1 MQKLTSSQE
10 NSDSTTDDGDGN
22 DTESKLENEA
32 ELVQW
37 VYDQYEKCKGQRAQ
51 QQKAWE
57 FNLMSYGGDQW
68 KRLISGKIETPIA
81 PTWRSKLVTNLI
93 RPAVRQ
99 QITRMTNQKPSVSI
113 LPVSTSEDDIFAA
126 QAGEAVWD
134 SLYSRKRF
142 HALYQRAAFWVV
154 TTGNGFMKTYW
165 DSTKVDKTF
174 LAVNP
179 MLEKPVPAQGDIE
192 YGVITPFNLFVPD
205 LLIEDIEDQ
214 PFIIEAYTRPVLWVN
229 TVWKD
234 KLKAPVEADC
244 RAQSEIFN
252 TAYWSANGNDGS
264 AQPDAVLVMECW
276 MKPGA
281 HPACPKG
288 AMLTVIG
295 KQLLQY
301 TEGLPYSHG
310 EYPIAHW
317 GDIPTGKFYRESVVT
332 DLIPLNQQY
341 NRTRNQ
347 IIESMLRTART
358 QMAYVEGSL
367 DPNRITSRPG
377 EMWPIKPG
385 YQMPVPI
392 PAQPIPQFVT
402 DELRILKQ
410 DFEDIS
416 GQHAVSRGQTQGGV
430 VAACVD
436 PATMALTRKGWA
448 SYTDLSVGDEILTYD
463 RVSGTSS
470 FKPIRFI
477 EVHDY
482 AGTMY
487 AFNSKYFNALATPD
501 HKWLVT
507 KRSGKQAIVE
517 SQHLAHND
525 SIRFTAALSGGER
538 PVKAEFAELLGW
550 ILSDGHFDSAGGIK
564 IHQSY
569 KVNEYKCERIEDV
582 LIASGIDYRLSRN
595 KSTEM
600 VEFYIRKQDSIGI
613 RELIPGKR
621 INVELFTTW
630 HPELIQ
636 AVVDG
641 LIGGDGHISETGQTL
656 FFTKWRTEAE
666 AFQTLNALLGKSV
679 GISEIASETST
690 NGSMYFCTVKIDRYN
705 KAIVG
710 RSNLRQVPYDGV
722 VWCPNVEGGLWF
734 AKRGDSIFL
743 THNTAINYLQ
753 EQDDTMNYTAYSSGE
768 FFVEK
773 IGKQSLAI
781 VADMWDIPRIV
792 RTIGTDRSFD
802 VIELKGAQIANGLD
816 LRVEA
821 GSSLAKSKTARQA
834 LLMDMAKMGF
844 ITPEQLLDLI
854 DMGGTQKLTETLRVD
869 MYEAQR
875 ENLKLKKLSAVDI
888 EAADMQY
895 QQSMIP
901 DANGYVDPNTMD
913 PGTGMTL
920 QRPCMVPVHD
930 WQNHQVHIDVHNRF
944 RKSQEFEFLDPI
956 VQKEFQS
963 HILLH
968 QVQLISAQQRMMAQ
982 MGGGPV
988 PGMMGPE
995 MADTMNDN
1003 AAMGGEMNG
1012 NGPDQ
1017 QPPGGIPGG
1026 GQA

>member
-68 KRLISGKIETPIA
+68 KRLISGKIESPIA

-192 YGVITPFNLFVPD
+192 YGVITPFNLFAPD

-252 TAYWSANGNDGS
+252 TAYWNANGNDGS
-264 AQPDAVLVMECW
+264 AQPDAVLVIECW

-430 VAACVD
+430 VAA
-436 PATMALTRKGWA
+436 
-448 SYTDLSVGDEILTYD
+448 
-463 RVSGTSS
+463 
-470 FKPIRFI
+470 
-477 EVHDY
+477 
-482 AGTMY
+482 
-487 AFNSKYFNALATPD
+487 
-501 HKWLVT
+501 
-507 KRSGKQAIVE
+507 
-517 SQHLAHND
+517 
-525 SIRFTAALSGGER
+525 
-538 PVKAEFAELLGW
+538 
-550 ILSDGHFDSAGGIK
+550 
-564 IHQSY
+564 
-569 KVNEYKCERIEDV
+569 
-582 LIASGIDYRLSRN
+582 
-595 KSTEM
+595 
-600 VEFYIRKQDSIGI
+600 
-613 RELIPGKR
+613 
-621 INVELFTTW
+621 
-630 HPELIQ
+630 
-636 AVVDG
+636 
-641 LIGGDGHISETGQTL
+641 
-656 FFTKWRTEAE
+656 
-666 AFQTLNALLGKSV
+666 
-679 GISEIASETST
+679 
-690 NGSMYFCTVKIDRYN
+690 
-705 KAIVG
+705 
-710 RSNLRQVPYDGV
+710 
-722 VWCPNVEGGLWF
+722 
-734 AKRGDSIFL
+734 
-743 THNTAINYLQ
+743 TAINYLQ

-995 MADTMNDN
+995 MANTMNDN

>member
-68 KRLISGKIETPIA
+68 KRLISGKIESPKA

-430 VAACVD
+430 VAA
-436 PATMALTRKGWA
+436 
-448 SYTDLSVGDEILTYD
+448 
-463 RVSGTSS
+463 
-470 FKPIRFI
+470 
-477 EVHDY
+477 
-482 AGTMY
+482 
-487 AFNSKYFNALATPD
+487 
-501 HKWLVT
+501 
-507 KRSGKQAIVE
+507 
-517 SQHLAHND
+517 
-525 SIRFTAALSGGER
+525 
-538 PVKAEFAELLGW
+538 
-550 ILSDGHFDSAGGIK
+550 
-564 IHQSY
+564 
-569 KVNEYKCERIEDV
+569 
-582 LIASGIDYRLSRN
+582 
-595 KSTEM
+595 
-600 VEFYIRKQDSIGI
+600 
-613 RELIPGKR
+613 
-621 INVELFTTW
+621 
-630 HPELIQ
+630 
-636 AVVDG
+636 
-641 LIGGDGHISETGQTL
+641 
-656 FFTKWRTEAE
+656 
-666 AFQTLNALLGKSV
+666 
-679 GISEIASETST
+679 
-690 NGSMYFCTVKIDRYN
+690 
-705 KAIVG
+705 
-710 RSNLRQVPYDGV
+710 
-722 VWCPNVEGGLWF
+722 
-734 AKRGDSIFL
+734 
-743 THNTAINYLQ
+743 TAINYLQ

-802 VIELKGAQIANGLD
+802 VIELKGAQISSGLD

-901 DANGYVDPNTMD
+901 DANGYIDPNTID

-1012 NGPDQ
+1012 NGPDN

>member
-68 KRLISGKIETPIA
+68 KRLISGKIESPKA

-430 VAACVD
+430 VAA
-436 PATMALTRKGWA
+436 
-448 SYTDLSVGDEILTYD
+448 
-463 RVSGTSS
+463 
-470 FKPIRFI
+470 
-477 EVHDY
+477 
-482 AGTMY
+482 
-487 AFNSKYFNALATPD
+487 
-501 HKWLVT
+501 
-507 KRSGKQAIVE
+507 
-517 SQHLAHND
+517 
-525 SIRFTAALSGGER
+525 
-538 PVKAEFAELLGW
+538 
-550 ILSDGHFDSAGGIK
+550 
-564 IHQSY
+564 
-569 KVNEYKCERIEDV
+569 
-582 LIASGIDYRLSRN
+582 
-595 KSTEM
+595 
-600 VEFYIRKQDSIGI
+600 
-613 RELIPGKR
+613 
-621 INVELFTTW
+621 
-630 HPELIQ
+630 
-636 AVVDG
+636 
-641 LIGGDGHISETGQTL
+641 
-656 FFTKWRTEAE
+656 
-666 AFQTLNALLGKSV
+666 
-679 GISEIASETST
+679 
-690 NGSMYFCTVKIDRYN
+690 
-705 KAIVG
+705 
-710 RSNLRQVPYDGV
+710 
-722 VWCPNVEGGLWF
+722 
-734 AKRGDSIFL
+734 
-743 THNTAINYLQ
+743 TAINYLQ

-901 DANGYVDPNTMD
+901 DANGYVDPSTMD

-995 MADTMNDN
+995 MANTMNDN